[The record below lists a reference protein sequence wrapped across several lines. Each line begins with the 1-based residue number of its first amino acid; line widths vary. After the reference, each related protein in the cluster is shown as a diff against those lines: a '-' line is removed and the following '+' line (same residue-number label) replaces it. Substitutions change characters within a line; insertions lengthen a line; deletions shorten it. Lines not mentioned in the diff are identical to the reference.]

1 MFNRGADIHATT
13 AALVYE
19 RDIEDV
25 TKQQRRAA
33 KVINFGILYGMSPH
47 GLSVATG
54 MTREQAVGFIDR
66 YKSVRQPLFDY
77 IDSIKEK
84 AREDGYVETLFGR
97 RRPMPD
103 IQSGNFMVRQAAE
116 RAAINMPIQGT
127 EADLMKMAM
136 VEADEKLAKN
146 HPEARQLLQIHDSIL
161 VEAPAGEA
169 EKVGDL
175 LKDTMEGIYK
185 LPVRLDVDITIG
197 DNWGEL

>member
-1 MFNRGADIHATT
+1 
-13 AALVYE
+13 
-19 RDIEDV
+19 
-25 TKQQRRAA
+25 
-33 KVINFGILYGMSPH
+33 
-47 GLSVATG
+47 
-54 MTREQAVGFIDR
+54 
-66 YKSVRQPLFDY
+66 
-77 IDSIKEK
+77 
-84 AREDGYVETLFGR
+84 
-97 RRPMPD
+97 
-103 IQSGNFMVRQAAE
+103 
-116 RAAINMPIQGT
+116 
-127 EADLMKMAM
+127 MKMAM